1 MKDCIR
7 YAGITP
13 ADYWDMTYKETLIL
27 LEASGERRLD
37 NYEDQASFA
46 IMHRVAKTKKNLKM
60 TDLFKRPKPG
70 ANTKKIVTAAEKRNE
85 LDSLSADLGL
95 IQ

>member
-1 MKDCIR
+1 MKECIR

-13 ADYWDMTYKETLIL
+13 ADYWDMTYKETIIT
-27 LEASGERRLD
+27 LEAVAERRLD

-46 IMHRVAKTKKNLKM
+46 IMHRVAANKKNLKRD
-60 TDLFKRPKPG
+60 DLFKRPKPG
-70 ANTKKIVTAAEKRNE
+70 ANTKKIVTVAEKRNE

-95 IQ
+95 LQ

>member
-7 YAGITP
+7 YASIAP
-13 ADYWDMTYKETLIL
+13 ADYWEMTYKETLIL
-27 LEASGERRLD
+27 LEAVAERRLD
-37 NYEDQASFA
+37 MYEDQASFA
-46 IMHRVAKTKKNLKM
+46 IMHRVASNKKNLKRD
-60 TDLFKRPKPG
+60 DLFKRPKPG
-70 ANTKKIVTAAEKRNE
+70 ANQKKIVTIAEKRNE